1 VARAHGVCKGMFLRK
16 AIELC
21 PDLVVIPYD
30 YEGYEEVSV
39 IVGDILQKCTDLYG
53 GTIEHVSCDEAY
65 IELHLYGNRNG
76 DRGFKKTGNNDNLN
90 KLLLQKY
97 RCDENRKEEDREYER
112 AEKGENNSLSSCFH
126 HCLSISRWQ

>member
-1 VARAHGVCKGMFLRK
+1 MARTHGVRKEIFLRQ

-39 IVGDILQKCTDLYG
+39 IVGEHFQKYTDLYG
-53 GTIEHVSCDEAY
+53 GTIEHVFCDEAY

-76 DRGFKKTGNNDNLN
+76 DRGCKKTGNNNTLN
-90 KLLLQKY
+90 KLLLQEY
-97 RCDENRKEEDREYER
+97 RRDDWER
-112 AEKGENNSLSSCFH
+112 
-126 HCLSISRWQ
+126 